1 MSLLGDV
8 TKSTGE
14 VTTTSGGLFAGLADN
29 PLFSAGAGVAG
40 LGVGFAFLRQGVLRG
55 ILLAQRYY
63 TVSLEIPSKD
73 RSYQWVLQWIS
84 KHGAQN
90 TQHIGVE
97 TTFSQLKSG
106 QIKTSFDFVPS
117 PGRHWIRY
125 KRNFIQV
132 QRDRDGAMIDL
143 NSGMPWETVTLTAL
157 GRDRKVF
164 HDLLEDAREI
174 ALQKTE
180 GKTVMYTSLGLEW
193 RPFGSPRKKRPLDS
207 VVLDSDLSKEV
218 TADIQDFLSA
228 KSAQWYS
235 DRGIPYRRGYL
246 LHGPPGCGK
255 SSFIQALAGHL
266 DYNICILNL
275 NERGLTDDRLNHM
288 LNQLPPRSFVL
299 LEDVDAAFNQRNN
312 TTAAKEY
319 SVTFSGLLNTLD
331 GVASTEERI
340 VFMTTNHPEC
350 LDPAL
355 IRPGRVDKKVEI
367 SYVTPDQVYA
377 MFTKFYPE
385 DSASDVN
392 MGALATEFVA
402 AVTSTLEEHQMT
414 LSGAELQGLFMY
426 YKDQPHRALEDLP
439 KRLVA
444 EKLAYQE
451 ALAAAQAQQLQ
462 QQKEFPQM

>member
-1 MSLLGDV
+1 
-8 TKSTGE
+8 
-14 VTTTSGGLFAGLADN
+14 
-29 PLFSAGAGVAG
+29 
-40 LGVGFAFLRQGVLRG
+40 
-55 ILLAQRYY
+55 
-63 TVSLEIPSKD
+63 
-73 RSYQWVLQWIS
+73 
-84 KHGAQN
+84 
-90 TQHIGVE
+90 
-97 TTFSQLKSG
+97 
-106 QIKTSFDFVPS
+106 
-117 PGRHWIRY
+117 
-125 KRNFIQV
+125 
-132 QRDRDGAMIDL
+132 
-143 NSGMPWETVTLTAL
+143 
-157 GRDRKVF
+157 
-164 HDLLEDAREI
+164 
-174 ALQKTE
+174 
-180 GKTVMYTSLGLEW
+180 
-193 RPFGSPRKKRPLDS
+193 
-207 VVLDSDLSKEV
+207 
-218 TADIQDFLSA
+218 
-228 KSAQWYS
+228 
-235 DRGIPYRRGYL
+235 
-246 LHGPPGCGK
+246 
-255 SSFIQALAGHL
+255 LAGHL